1 MVTAPTRPEE
11 SVDPA
16 VQDALAFP
24 TNLKLKLPAE
34 WDPTDEAL
42 IELSRIN
49 EPWDFE
55 LTADRELVF
64 VAPEGL
70 GSSARGAM
78 LIGQVSSWSDAE
90 GGGIV
95 FGPQMGARLADSS
108 VKMPDV
114 AWVSDERWSDR
125 DLDEFALLHGAP
137 DLVIEIVSKSDSLS
151 AQLEKMTEWM
161 ANGVNLGWL
170 IDPFR
175 EVVEI
180 YRPGAETERL
190 DRPDRLSGEDV
201 CEGLEVSLERVW
213 KQQ

>member
-1 MVTAPTRPEE
+1 MVTTPAKPEIE
-11 SVDPA
+11 DKATTPSHE
-16 VQDALAFP
+16 LASP
-24 TNLKLKLPAE
+24 IKLKLPAE

-70 GSSARGAM
+70 GSSARGVK
-78 LIGQVSSWSDAE
+78 LIGQVIRWSDAE

-125 DLDEFALLHGAP
+125 DVDEFALLDGAP
-137 DLVIEIVSKSDSLS
+137 DLVIEIVSKWDSLT
-151 AQLEKMTEWM
+151 AQREKMTEWM
-161 ANGVNLGWL
+161 ANGVKMGWL
-170 IDPFR
+170 IDPFQ
-175 EVVEI
+175 ELVVI
-180 YRPGAETERL
+180 YRPDTEPEQL
-190 DRPDRLSGEDV
+190 DKPDRLSGEDV
-201 CEGLEVSLERVW
+201 CEGLEVSLERIW
-213 KQQ
+213 K

>member
-55 LTADRELVF
+55 LTADGELVF

-78 LIGQVSSWSDAE
+78 VIGQVISWSDAA

-125 DLDEFALLHGAP
+125 DLDEFALLHEAP

-161 ANGVNLGWL
+161 ANGVSLGWL

-175 EVVEI
+175 DVVFI
-180 YRPGAETERL
+180 CRPGVDPEQL
-190 DRPDRLSGEDV
+190 DKPDRLGGEDV
-201 CEGLEVSLERVW
+201 CEGLEVSLERIW
-213 KQQ
+213 K

>member
-11 SVDPA
+11 FVDPA
-16 VQDALAFP
+16 VKGALVVRP
-24 TNLKLKLPAE
+24 NLKLKLPDC
-34 WDPTDEAL
+34 WDLTDEAL

-70 GSSARGAM
+70 GSSARGVM
-78 LIGQVSSWSDAE
+78 LIGQVIRWSEGE

-125 DLDEFALLHGAP
+125 DVDEFALLHGAP
-137 DLVIEIVSKSDSLS
+137 DLVIEIVSKSDSLA
-151 AQLEKMTEWM
+151 AQHEKMTEWM
-161 ANGVNLGWL
+161 ANGVKLGWL

-190 DRPDRLSGEDV
+190 ERPDRLNGENV

>member
-1 MVTAPTRPEE
+1 MVTAQTRPEE
-11 SVDPA
+11 SVNPA
-16 VQDALAFP
+16 VQDALAIP
-24 TNLKLKLPAE
+24 TILKLKLPAE
-34 WDPTDEAL
+34 WDATDEAL

-95 FGPQMGARLADSS
+95 FGPRMGARLADSS

-125 DLDEFALLHGAP
+125 DVDEFALLHEAP
-137 DLVIEIVSKSDSLS
+137 DLVIEIVSKSDSLA

-161 ANGVNLGWL
+161 ANGVSLGWL

-175 EVVEI
+175 DVVFICRAGVAPEQ
-180 YRPGAETERL
+180 L
-190 DRPDRLSGEDV
+190 DKPDRLSGEDV
-201 CEGLEVSLERVW
+201 CEGLEVSLERIW
-213 KQQ
+213 K

>member
-70 GSSARGAM
+70 GSSARGVR
-78 LIGQVSSWSDAE
+78 LGGQVSSWSDAE

-114 AWVSDERWSDR
+114 AW
-125 DLDEFALLHGAP
+125 G
-137 DLVIEIVSKSDSLS
+137 
-151 AQLEKMTEWM
+151 Q
-161 ANGVNLGWL
+161 
-170 IDPFR
+170 
-175 EVVEI
+175 
-180 YRPGAETERL
+180 
-190 DRPDRLSGEDV
+190 
-201 CEGLEVSLERVW
+201 
-213 KQQ
+213 

>member
-34 WDPTDEAL
+34 WDPTYEAL

-78 LIGQVSSWSDAE
+78 LIGQVSSWSDAT

-95 FGPQMGARLADSS
+95 FGPRMGARLADSS

-125 DLDEFALLHGAP
+125 DVDEFALLHEGP

-161 ANGVNLGWL
+161 ANGVSLGWL
-170 IDPFR
+170 IDPIR
-175 EVVEI
+175 DVVFI
-180 YRPGAETERL
+180 CRPGVDPEQL
-190 DRPDRLSGEDV
+190 DKPDRLSGEDV
-201 CEGLEVSLERVW
+201 CEGLEVSLERIW
-213 KQQ
+213 K

>member
-16 VQDALAFP
+16 VQDALAVP

-70 GSSARGAM
+70 GSSVRGVR
-78 LIGQVSSWSDAE
+78 LGGQVSRWSDAA
-90 GGGIV
+90 GSGTV
-95 FGPQMGARLADSS
+95 FGPRMGARLADSS
-108 VKMPDV
+108 VKMSDV

-125 DLDEFALLHGAP
+125 DLDEFALLHEAP

-161 ANGVNLGWL
+161 ANGVSLGWL

-175 EVVEI
+175 ELVVI
-180 YRPGAETERL
+180 YRLDTEPEQL
-190 DRPDRLSGEDV
+190 DKPDRLGGEDV
-201 CEGLEVSLERVW
+201 CEGLEVSLERIW
-213 KQQ
+213 K

>member
-16 VQDALAFP
+16 VQDALAVP

-95 FGPQMGARLADSS
+95 FGPRMGARLADSS

-125 DLDEFALLHGAP
+125 DVDEFALLHEAP

-161 ANGVNLGWL
+161 ANGVSLGWL

-175 EVVEI
+175 ELVVI
-180 YRPGAETERL
+180 YRLDTEPEQL
-190 DRPDRLSGEDV
+190 DKPDRLSGEDV
-201 CEGLEVSLERVW
+201 CEGLEVSLERIW
-213 KQQ
+213 K

>member
-16 VQDALAFP
+16 VQDALAIP

-34 WDPTDEAL
+34 WDATDEAL

-70 GSSARGAM
+70 GSSARGVR
-78 LIGQVSSWSDAE
+78 LGGQVSRWSDAA
-90 GGGIV
+90 GGIV
-95 FGPQMGARLADSS
+95 FGPRMGARLADSS

-125 DLDEFALLHGAP
+125 DLDEFALLHEAP
-137 DLVIEIVSKSDSLS
+137 DLVIEIVSKSDSLA

-161 ANGVNLGWL
+161 ANGVSLGWL

-175 EVVEI
+175 ELVVI
-180 YRPGAETERL
+180 YRLDTEPEQL
-190 DRPDRLSGEDV
+190 DKPDRLSGEDV
-201 CEGLEVSLERVW
+201 CEGLEVSLERIW
-213 KQQ
+213 K